1 MDTKR
6 FKPKI
11 DKMFFW
17 ITIPTAVLLV
27 GMTVGFAFL
36 SPLSVLFVMIPTDLF
51 TFYFL
56 ISPLFGY
63 AELREE
69 SVFIK
74 FGFIMK
80 REIPYSKI
88 RGMSFERKFYADSM
102 LSLKN
107 SLDHVNVK
115 YNTFDLVSISVNE
128 NEEFVTELL
137 KRCPK

>member
-1 MDTKR
+1 MPTMR
-6 FKPKI
+6 YKPKI
-11 DKMFFW
+11 DKLFWW
-17 ITIPTAVLLV
+17 ITVPTAVLLI

-63 AELREE
+63 VELRDE
-69 SVFIK
+69 VLYIK
-74 FGFIMK
+74 FGFFMK

-88 RGMSFERKFYADSM
+88 RGTSFERKFYSDSM
-102 LSLKN
+102 MSLKN

-115 YNTFDLVSISVNE
+115 YNTFDLVSVSVVE
-128 NEEFVTELL
+128 NEEFVGDLL
-137 KRCPK
+137 ARCPK

>member
-11 DKMFFW
+11 DKLFW
-17 ITIPTAVLLV
+17 WIAVPTAVFLV

-36 SPLSVLFVMIPTDLF
+36 SPLSVLFIMVPTDIF

-63 AELREE
+63 AELRKE

-74 FGFIMK
+74 FGFFMK
-80 REIPYSKI
+80 REIPYSKV
-88 RGMSFERKFYADSM
+88 RGTSLERKFYADSM

-107 SLDHVNVK
+107 SLDHVNIK
-115 YNTFDLVSISVNE
+115 YNTFDIVSISVIE
-128 NEEFVTELL
+128 NEEFVAELL
-137 KRCPK
+137 NRCLK